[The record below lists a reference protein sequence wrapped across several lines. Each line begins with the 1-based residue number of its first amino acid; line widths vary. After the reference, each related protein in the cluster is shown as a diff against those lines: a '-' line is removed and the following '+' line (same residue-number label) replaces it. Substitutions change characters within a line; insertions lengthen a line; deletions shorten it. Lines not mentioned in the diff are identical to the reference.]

1 MKNIPDLQQIEI
13 LILIVKHGS
22 FRKAAK
28 ELNLSP
34 PSLTSA
40 MNSLEDKLGIRLLNR
55 STRSLSLTAVGEKF
69 LSDITP
75 ILNDYR
81 RVIDGMNDYKEKPEG
96 TIRINMPRI
105 VVDLFFKDYFIKF
118 KSEYPDITLELFTTD
133 RKVNIIEAGFDAGIR
148 YMQDIPKDMIA
159 IPFGHKLALLPVA
172 SPNFLNQAGIPS
184 SPKDLVNF
192 RCINRC
198 FPSGEIYRWEFV
210 DIQGNTTGISV
221 KGDLVV
227 DSDSAMIQ
235 AAESGLG
242 IAFVYEHLVR
252 DQLEKGSLIHLLP
265 NDIYPVDNFCVYY
278 PSRKH
283 ISAPLKTFIKWV
295 VSINKDILHR

>member
-13 LILIVKHGS
+13 LMLIVKNGS

-40 MNSLEDKLGIRLLNR
+40 MNSLEDKLGVRLLNR
-55 STRSLSLTAVGEKF
+55 STRSLSLTVVGEKF
-69 LSDITP
+69 LQDVTP
-75 ILNDYR
+75 VFNDYR
-81 RVIDGMNDYKEKPEG
+81 RVIDSINSYKEKPEG
-96 TIRINMPRI
+96 IIRINMPRI
-105 VVDLFFKDYFIKF
+105 VVDLFFQNYFVKF
-118 KSEYPDITLELFTTD
+118 KTEYPDITLALFTTD
-133 RKVNIIEAGFDAGIR
+133 KKVNIIDSGFDVGIR
-148 YMQDIPKDMIA
+148 YMKDVPKDMIA
-159 IPFGHKLALLPVA
+159 IPFGHKLALIPVA
-172 SPNFLNQAGIPS
+172 SPDFINESGIPLT
-184 SPKDLVNF
+184 PKDLVGF

-198 FPSGEIYRWEFV
+198 FPSGELYRWEFV
-210 DIQGNTTGISV
+210 DTQGSIIEIPV
-221 KGDLVV
+221 KGDLIV

-252 DQLEKGSLIHLLP
+252 EQLKMGSLIHLLP
-265 NDIYPVDNFCVYY
+265 NYNYPVDNFCVYY

-283 ISAPLKTFIKWV
+283 ISLPLKAFIRWV
-295 VSINKDILHR
+295 MSINKDILLY